1 MLLTAAAP
9 AVAGSTPLE
18 VIPEANVY
26 LRLGDTARLFLLADV
41 TESLSDG
48 TTDGEVGTHLDLTL
62 KPILRRRLRRTD
74 WERDRYFWIRLGYR
88 LIGNLNDRETGV
100 TEHRGLVEATTRVPL
115 PAEVWLVNRVRVDR
129 RDVDGHSSTRF
140 GERIGIE
147 REFAVARTTLVP
159 YVQAEG
165 FYDTRFDAWNRQCYQ
180 AGVEIE
186 LNQHLRAEPSYTR
199 QKDQRSSA
207 SHLDRIGF
215 VLKFYY

>member
-1 MLLTAAAP
+1 
-9 AVAGSTPLE
+9 
-18 VIPEANVY
+18 
-26 LRLGDTARLFLLADV
+26 V